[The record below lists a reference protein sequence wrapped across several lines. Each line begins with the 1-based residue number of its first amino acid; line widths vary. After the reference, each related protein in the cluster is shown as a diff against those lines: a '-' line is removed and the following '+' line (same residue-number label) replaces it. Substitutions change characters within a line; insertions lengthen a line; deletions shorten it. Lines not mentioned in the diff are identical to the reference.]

1 MSECFDLLRHL
12 PGFVATFLMFP
23 YMFCPSMWRGG
34 REGEEGMERRE
45 EEKREGTESTR
56 LDFLVCPCLVKTLT
70 HGLVFNPKS
79 LFVLFDPKI
88 LLRPYMQI

>member
-1 MSECFDLLRHL
+1 
-12 PGFVATFLMFP
+12 MFP
-23 YMFCPSMWRGG
+23 YMFCPSMCRGG
-34 REGEEGMERRE
+34 GEGEEGMERGRKGG